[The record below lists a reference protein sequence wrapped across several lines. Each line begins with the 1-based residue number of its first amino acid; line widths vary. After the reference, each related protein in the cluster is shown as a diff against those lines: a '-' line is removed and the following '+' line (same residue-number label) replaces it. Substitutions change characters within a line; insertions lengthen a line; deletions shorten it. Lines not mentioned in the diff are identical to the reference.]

1 MGTQLAPKQHKSP
14 QSPAGSASHADE
26 LITSAT
32 QKRKRGVDPA
42 LVSPTVKRNYRVE
55 VGAPYN
61 PRSLAKIFLGNG
73 QDLVVCRKDASDQQA
88 CTTSSPGAPDAAAHP
103 ASAPKPEPAPA
114 DDTSSGTHIADPA
127 EQAAVQHLPSTSSSK
142 QQTSSE
148 HHAAEA
154 ALAESELMAEN
165 VPEAVQR
172 LTSSDATASSS
183 AGADA
188 TTPEGSDPDLTSPT
202 SLALPASE
210 AYHHVTYTQDDDSDS
225 EYGLEFNPYS
235 FLRTLPPL
243 AEVVDKHQKPLL
255 PPQTRRFSKKTLVLD
270 LDETLVHSTLDGN
283 DAADFKFTVKFN
295 SREHSVAVR
304 QRPFLFEFLERVAQ
318 LFEVVVFTAS
328 QKVYAEQLLNIL
340 DPKRRLI
347 RHRVFRDDCV
357 IVSGNY
363 LKNLTVL
370 GRDLSQTMIV
380 DNSPQAFGF
389 QLSNG
394 IPIES
399 WYDDESDTEL
409 QQLLP
414 FLEHLAD
421 VPDVRVDIEQKYQL
435 YKEVE
440 KAPKQLFSF

>member
-1 MGTQLAPKQHKSP
+1 MNVSIAYQHGGPFLSVNGLCAVADKSR
-14 QSPAGSASHADE
+14 AIASDIGFASD
-26 LITSAT
+26 
-32 QKRKRGVDPA
+32 
-42 LVSPTVKRNYRVE
+42 
-55 VGAPYN
+55 
-61 PRSLAKIFLGNG
+61 FLEHGM

-88 CTTSSPGAPDAAAHP
+88 CTTSSPRAPDAAAHP

-188 TTPEGSDPDLTSPT
+188 TPEGSDPDLTSPT

-255 PPQTRRFSKKTLVLD
+255 PPQTRRFSRKTLVLD
-270 LDETLVHSTLDGN
+270 LDETLVS
-283 DAADFKFTVKFN
+283 
-295 SREHSVAVR
+295 SR
-304 QRPFLFEFLERVAQ
+304 Q
-318 LFEVVVFTAS
+318 
-328 QKVYAEQLLNIL
+328 
-340 DPKRRLI
+340 
-347 RHRVFRDDCV
+347 
-357 IVSGNY
+357 
-363 LKNLTVL
+363 
-370 GRDLSQTMIV
+370 
-380 DNSPQAFGF
+380 
-389 QLSNG
+389 
-394 IPIES
+394 
-399 WYDDESDTEL
+399 
-409 QQLLP
+409 
-414 FLEHLAD
+414 
-421 VPDVRVDIEQKYQL
+421 
-435 YKEVE
+435 
-440 KAPKQLFSF
+440 